1 MEKQFVAGLKVGDT
15 VCSEFL
21 VTEKSLAAFTQPN
34 RAGEQFLRLQLA
46 DVSGSIKAVAWERG
60 PELADKFAVGDVVLV
75 RGEVSSFRGLQLVVT
90 DLSVVDPQSVKKE
103 YFLKTAPRPREEML
117 KELRSVLLAVTEP
130 ALQELLGAFFG
141 DEAFFRAYT
150 ESPAARS
157 VHHNY
162 VGGLLEHSLEVA
174 ALCRHFVSLYR
185 QLDLSLLLA
194 GALLHDMGKIEEYE
208 IKGLTIELTTR
219 GKLLGHIM
227 IGAEMLSQKV
237 KTIAGFPEA
246 LYLELLHMVL
256 AHHGHKEWGSPEV
269 PRTFAAY
276 ALFHADLI
284 SARLNQF
291 AQVAGKGAGDNGWTE
306 WDRLLERDVF
316 LGLAE

>member
-60 PELADKFAVGDVVLV
+60 PELAGKIAVGDVVRV
-75 RGEVSSFRGLQLVVT
+75 RGEVTNFKGLQLVVT
-90 DLSVVDPQSVKKE
+90 DLSVVEPQSVKKE

-117 KELRSVLLAVTEP
+117 AELRSILLAVTVP
-130 ALQELLGAFFG
+130 VLQELLAAFFG
-141 DEAFFRAYT
+141 DETFFRAYT
-150 ESPAARS
+150 EAPAARS

-162 VGGLLEHSLEVA
+162 VSGLLEHSLEVA
-174 ALCRHFVSLYR
+174 ALCRHFASLYR
-185 QLDLSLLLA
+185 QLDLSLLLT
-194 GALLHDMGKIEEYE
+194 GALLHDIGKIEEYE

-219 GKLLGHIM
+219 GKLHGHII
-227 IGAEMLSQKV
+227 IGAEMLAQKV
-237 KTIAGFPEA
+237 KKIAGFPEA

-256 AHHGHKEWGSPEV
+256 AHHGQKEWGSPV
-269 PRTFAAY
+269 IPRTFAAY
-276 ALFHADLI
+276 ALFYADLT

-291 AQVAGKGAGDNGWTE
+291 AQATGKGAKDNGWTE
-306 WDRLLERDVF
+306 WDRLLERDIF

>member
-141 DEAFFRAYT
+141 DEAET
-150 ESPAARS
+150 
-157 VHHNY
+157 
-162 VGGLLEHSLEVA
+162 
-174 ALCRHFVSLYR
+174 
-185 QLDLSLLLA
+185 
-194 GALLHDMGKIEEYE
+194 
-208 IKGLTIELTTR
+208 
-219 GKLLGHIM
+219 
-227 IGAEMLSQKV
+227 
-237 KTIAGFPEA
+237 
-246 LYLELLHMVL
+246 
-256 AHHGHKEWGSPEV
+256 
-269 PRTFAAY
+269 
-276 ALFHADLI
+276 
-284 SARLNQF
+284 
-291 AQVAGKGAGDNGWTE
+291 
-306 WDRLLERDVF
+306 
-316 LGLAE
+316 